1 MLSLLVA
8 ESSSWLL
15 LAPLLGICIYFS
27 LIGAIVLCRPSLF
40 AGRFGRSHRLTGA
53 AYLVTLVAG
62 VADLVCVAALGRE
75 PLFAPL
81 MFDCA
86 LGVAGIALTLTA
98 ASDFRVAH
106 AKVENIAS
114 GALHETATVSVPE
127 MIEHAFYQGLNLAQI
142 MFLHYAGGVESLRVR
157 LALLA
162 AVTGVWTVR
171 GFFPVNAFSA
181 NYTKSGTDA
190 ASIEGVLYRL
200 KKYQYLL
207 YKHFLLHGLNA
218 SVAVAGLA
226 IAERPWFRLYWL
238 SLNTAYVMEFFM
250 QTLVRRRVLAQRRML
265 ALNQFLMLVSTAAAL
280 PVLACVHVAPAALSL
295 ALNLV
300 RRRCELSNMAAV
312 VALLLLL
319 THGAPEHV
327 PFLY

>member
-1 MLSLLVA
+1 MAIFV

-15 LAPLLGICIYFS
+15 LAPLFGICIYFAV
-27 LIGAIVLCRPSLF
+27 IGAIALCRPSLF
-40 AGRFGRSHRLTGA
+40 TGRFGRSHRVMGLV
-53 AYLVTLVAG
+53 YLATLMAG
-62 VADLVCVAALGRE
+62 VAELVRVAALGLE
-75 PLFAPL
+75 PLFTPL
-81 MFDCA
+81 AFDCV
-86 LGVAGIALTLTA
+86 LGVAGISLTLTA

-106 AKVENIAS
+106 AKVENVAS

-142 MFLHYAGGVESLRVR
+142 MFLHCAGSVESLRGR

-162 AVTGVWTVR
+162 AVTSVWMVR
-171 GFFPVNAFSA
+171 GYFPVNAFSA

-190 ASIEGVLYRL
+190 ASIEGILYRL

-218 SVAVAGLA
+218 SVAVAGLV
-226 IAERPWFRLYWL
+226 IAEQTWFRLYWL
-238 SLNTAYVMEFFM
+238 ALNTAYVMEFFM
-250 QTLVRRRVLAQRRML
+250 QTLVRKRVLAQGRML

-300 RRRCELSNMAAV
+300 RRRRELSNMAAV
-312 VALLLLL
+312 VAALLLL

-327 PFLY
+327 SFLY